1 MLLIQSNLN
10 LTPEEIRKFRQSASQ
25 IFTLLFS
32 AVYSSYIRG
41 SRNILSEEKWRNFP
55 ERVAYNGAMAI
66 AVQLAKMPATQHQKD
81 TFLLDID
88 FFQDNLCG
96 FTLRGLFRDV
106 PCNDERQ
113 FKFFMR
119 NMVVLSTGA
128 G

>member
-1 MLLIQSNLN
+1 M
-10 LTPEEIRKFRQSASQ
+10 ED
-25 IFTLLFS
+25 
-32 AVYSSYIRG
+32 
-41 SRNILSEEKWRNFP
+41 KWRNFP
-55 ERVAYNGAMAI
+55 ERVSHNGAMAI
-66 AVQLAKMPATQHQKD
+66 AVQLSKMPATQHQKD

-96 FTLRGLFRDV
+96 FTLRGLLRDV